1 LEGKHG
7 MKQLINITTVPIQYE
22 LKIQNARLQYKAS
35 TAEVEISRNKGGMRI
50 KSRPV
55 KLNID
60 SFEARNSVVP
70 TTARSVAQTAQQGKA
85 SAYEA
90 TAQLAQEGQL
100 MLKAKIGEDVL
111 GQIFSNRLQQPTGEF
126 ELGFT
131 PSEPVELSYEAG
143 DLIINYQMDK
153 LNFDLKVA
161 NGNFEFVP
169 GDIELSITQHPEV
182 RIEYVGGPI
191 YVPPSADPN
200 FEPLDVRA

>member
-1 LEGKHG
+1 

-22 LKIQNARLQYKAS
+22 LKVQNARLEYKNS
-35 TAEVEISRNKGGMRI
+35 SAEVEISRDEGGLTI

-55 KLNID
+55 KLNLD

-70 TTARSVAQTAQQGKA
+70 TTARSIQQAAQEGSQVAYQ
-85 SAYEA
+85 A
-90 TAQLAQEGQL
+90 TAQWAQEGQL

-111 GQIFSNRLQQPTGEF
+111 GQIFAQRNQQPTGEF

-131 PSEPVELSYEAG
+131 PSAPVEIDFEPA
-143 DLIINYQMDK
+143 DLVINYQMDK

-161 NGNFEFVP
+161 SGNFEFIP
-169 GDIELSITQHPEV
+169 GDIEFSITQHPDV
-182 RIEYVGGPI
+182 KIEYVGGPI
-191 YVPPSADPN
+191 YVPPSSDPN

>member
-1 LEGKHG
+1 

-22 LKIQNARLQYKAS
+22 LKIQNARMQYKNA
-35 TAEVEISRNKGGMRI
+35 TAEVEISRDKGGMRI

-70 TTARSVAQTAQQGKA
+70 TTATSVAQTAQKGQQ

-100 MLKAKIGEDVL
+100 MLKAKSGEDVL
-111 GQIFSNRLQQPTGEF
+111 GQIFANRNQQPTGEF

-131 PSEPVELSYEAG
+131 PSAPVDLEYEAG

-182 RIEYVGGPI
+182 RIEYIGGPI
-191 YVPPSADPN
+191 YVPPSSDPN

>member
-1 LEGKHG
+1 

>member
-1 LEGKHG
+1 

-22 LKIQNARLQYKAS
+22 LRIQNARLEYKSA
-35 TAEVEISRNKGGMRI
+35 TAEVEISRDKGGMTI

-60 SFEARNSVVP
+60 SSAARNSVLP
-70 TTARSVAQTAQQGKA
+70 TVGQNIERAAQKGEQT
-85 SAYEA
+85 AYEA

-100 MLKAKIGEDVL
+100 MVKAKLGDDVL
-111 GQIFSNRLQQPTGEF
+111 GQILANRNQQPTGQVTM
-126 ELGFT
+126 GFT
-131 PSEPVELSYEAG
+131 PSAPVELNYEAG
-143 DLIINYQMDK
+143 DLIINYEMDK

-161 NGNFEFVP
+161 NGDFEFIP

>member
-1 LEGKHG
+1 
-7 MKQLINITTVPIQYE
+7 MKQLINITTIPIQYE
-22 LKIQNARLQYKAS
+22 LRVQNARLEYKAS
-35 TAEVEISRNKGGMRI
+35 TAEVEISRDKGGMTI

-60 SFEARNSVVP
+60 SSAARNSVVP
-70 TTARSVAQTAQQGKA
+70 TTARSVAQTAQKGEQA
-85 SAYEA
+85 AYEA

-100 MLKAKIGEDVL
+100 MVRAKIGEDVL
-111 GQIFSNRLQQPTGEF
+111 GQILANRNQQPTGQVTM
-126 ELGFT
+126 GFT
-131 PSEPVELSYEAG
+131 PSAPVDINYEAG
-143 DLIINYQMDK
+143 DLIINYEMDK

-161 NGNFEFVP
+161 NGDFEFIP

>member
-1 LEGKHG
+1 

-22 LKIQNARLQYKAS
+22 LKIQNARLQYKNA
-35 TAEVEISRNKGGMRI
+35 TAEVEISRDKGGMRI

-70 TTARSVAQTAQQGKA
+70 TTARSVAQTAQKGTQV
-85 SAYEA
+85 AYEA

-111 GQIFSNRLQQPTGEF
+111 GQIFANRNQQPTGEF

-131 PSEPVELSYEAG
+131 PSEPVELNYEAG